1 MAELP
6 IRPHFKRRGRTSR
19 TVQKVHA
26 FNKMAQ
32 RIGDYLHKLILEDR
46 ARVQHYSYSE
56 IGRALGLEPQ
66 QVEAAIGDGHYTGVT
81 LFVEPAHRNL
91 IASQLKPKS
100 RMPKPVWATHPSVT
114 TEHHH
119 LVPPSGESREGL
131 LLRSPPRL
139 RLGLGGPAQSLRLC
153 EA

>member
-6 IRPHFKRRGRTSR
+6 IRPHFKRRGRTFR

-81 LFVEPAHRNL
+81 FFVEPAHRNL
-91 IASQLKPKS
+91 IASQLKPKN
-100 RMPKPVWATHPSVT
+100 RMPKPVSSTHRSVT
-114 TEHHH
+114 TDTS
-119 LVPPSGESREGL
+119 PPGAPLPAKVGKGF
-131 LLRSPPRL
+131 LLRSPPRC
-139 RLGLGGPAQSLRLC
+139 A
-153 EA
+153 

>member
-1 MAELP
+1 
-6 IRPHFKRRGRTSR
+6 
-19 TVQKVHA
+19 
-26 FNKMAQ
+26 MAQ

-81 LFVEPAHRNL
+81 FFVEPAHRNL

-100 RMPKPVWATHPSVT
+100 RMPKPVSSTHRSVT
-114 TEHHH
+114 TDTS
-119 LVPPSGESREGL
+119 PPGAPLPAKVGKGF
-131 LLRSPPRL
+131 LLRSPPRC
-139 RLGLGGPAQSLRLC
+139 A
-153 EA
+153 

>member
-19 TVQKVHA
+19 TVEKAHA

-32 RIGDYLHKLILEDR
+32 RIGDYLHTLILEDR

-66 QVEAAIGDGHYTGVT
+66 QVEAAIGDGNCTGVT
-81 LFVEPAHRNL
+81 FFVDPAHRNV
-91 IASQLKPKS
+91 IASQLKPEEAAADGVVLPSATRAFANGQSGQRKS
-100 RMPKPVWATHPSVT
+100 SVATVRAATEGHRITDRPSA
-114 TEHHH
+114 
-119 LVPPSGESREGL
+119 
-131 LLRSPPRL
+131 RL
-139 RLGLGGPAQSLRLC
+139 
-153 EA
+153 